1 MPINPNIALGVQPV
15 QQPVNMLGQYAQVM
29 GIKAAQQEMQGNE
42 EMRNLFAGGA
52 NFDDPEFQRRGYTAN
67 PKAFQELLGKR
78 ATTQKTEMEA
88 IGKEIELR
96 RDALVNARTPED
108 YLKWH
113 DGNSQG
119 KVGAFLKSIG
129 ANPSRESII
138 AQLSQP
144 GGLEKLKTES
154 ALGATKLAQEL
165 YQTKRTQISAA
176 APLGQLKLAQ
186 EEAARKQKE
195 FELIRGIVSSGTSSA
210 TASPVNLGNGG
221 VVSTPQGS
229 PVAGTQTPATGAVAR
244 PNVLADQVAPPV
256 ATPTPVNGLLNPPA
270 GQTGAAPVMSQKD
283 QLINQ
288 ISQLAR
294 IPSVEASRALDM
306 KVKEHNVLYP
316 DAKIDQDVNGNLIS
330 IVNGVSKPVVDRNG
344 LPVKGKPIPET
355 SFEKTVRAAVGE
367 DTVKTV
373 KRAEVAPKNIQK
385 IDETLGILSSGGAIT
400 GFGADLRL
408 NVERAMSLYGAD
420 IKAGRRVAD
429 TQILDA
435 LLGSDVFPTL
445 QSMGLGS
452 KNIDTP
458 AEREYLRQVM
468 TGTIKMDRDALL
480 RLTRIRRQV
489 EVDSIKDYN
498 QKIES
503 GKLNNYFKATDQT
516 PEKIEIPNRII
527 RSGTHKNGRQVN
539 EYADG
544 TIEYAD

>member
-1 MPINPNIALGVQPV
+1 
-15 QQPVNMLGQYAQVM
+15 M
-29 GIKAAQQEMQGNE
+29 GIKAAQQEMEGNE
-42 EMRNLFAGGA
+42 STRNYFSRPVSERGDPSQLLGTKQGQAAYKALNEGQVKQLEAEQKRINLIGAGAGAVLENPTMETFTSVVSNLVDRGIYTPQQRDQAFAAIG
-52 NFDDPEFQRRGYTAN
+52 NDPSKI
-67 PKAFQELLGKR
+67 KAF
-78 ATTQKTEMEA
+78 
-88 IGKEIELR
+88 
-96 RDALVNARTPED
+96 VTPIF
-108 YLKWH
+108 
-113 DGNSQG
+113 NQ
-119 KVGAFLKSIG
+119 A
-129 ANPSRESII
+129 
-138 AQLSQP
+138 
-144 GGLEKLKTES
+144 
-154 ALGATKLAQEL
+154 
-165 YQTKRTQISAA
+165 ISAEKRLSDITSRRNTDVSSGPA
-176 APLGQLKLAQ
+176 YGQLKLAQ

-210 TASPVNLGNGG
+210 TASPVNLGGDG
-221 VVSTPQGS
+221 VVSTPQGA
-229 PVAGTQTPATGAVAR
+229 PVAGGTVNALAPAAVNAL
-244 PNVLADQVAPPV
+244 V
-256 ATPTPVNGLLNPPA
+256 TPPA
-270 GQTGAAPVMSQKD
+270 GQTSTAPVMSQKD

-306 KVKEHNVLYP
+306 KIKEHNVLYP
-316 DAKIDQDVNGNLIS
+316 DAKVEQDVNGYLIN

-344 LPVKGKPIPET
+344 NPVKGKPIPET

-367 DTVKTV
+367 DVVKAV
-373 KRAEVAPKNIQK
+373 KRAEVAPRNIQK

-516 PEKIEIPNRII
+516 PEKIEIPNKII
-527 RSGTHKNGRQVN
+527 RSGTHKDGRRVN

-544 TIEYAD
+544 TIEYAN